1 MTASGLTTTLR
12 GPLPDLAR
20 RMLDAMPLIEGW
32 LRAQWPKRATPFYAS
47 VDLRNSGFQLAPVD
61 TNLFPAGFN
70 NLNPEFE
77 ALCVQATMAAIEN
90 INPAEPR
97 VLLIPE
103 NHTRNTFYLQSV
115 VALQRILRHAGLIVR
130 IGSLRPDITAATD
143 IELPGGDALRLE
155 PLERSGKRI
164 CVHGFDPDIVLL
176 NHDLSDGL
184 PEILR
189 NLDQHVLPPLHAGW
203 FMRRKANHFAAY
215 RDAAEECSRLL
226 GTDPWLIGPYF
237 ERCGRVDFS
246 NPIDQE
252 SLAGYVS
259 KCLDDIR
266 AKYREYGIEQ
276 EPFVIVKP
284 DAGTYGMGIMTVRD
298 PRQVR
303 NLNHEQRK
311 HLAMVKGHIPAH
323 EVLVQEGVYTVESVG
338 DATAEPVVYMID
350 RFVIGGFY
358 RVHPGR
364 GWDENLNGPGAHFA
378 PLAIEKPCYST
389 APGRPPNLFFYAY
402 SVIARLALVAAAIEI
417 ERTAEAFE
425 SGPESNAS

>member
-1 MTASGLTTTLR
+1 MTAPCLTTTLH

-20 RMLDAMPLIEGW
+20 RMLDAIPSIEHW
-32 LRAQWPKRATPFYAS
+32 LRAQWPKRATPFYSS

-77 ALCVQATMAAIEN
+77 VLCVQATMAVIEN
-90 INPAEPR
+90 IKPAVPR
-97 VLLIPE
+97 VLLVPE

-143 IELPGGDALRLE
+143 IELPGGDTLRLE

-189 NLDQHVLPPLHAGW
+189 NLDQLVLPPLHAGW

-226 GTDPWLIGPYF
+226 GTDPWLISPYF
-237 ERCGRVDFS
+237 ERCGRIDFS
-246 NPIDQE
+246 KHIDQE

-266 AKYREYGIEQ
+266 AKYKEYGIEQ

-298 PRQVR
+298 PKQVR
-303 NLNHEQRK
+303 NLNHEQRE
-311 HLAMVKGHIPAH
+311 HLAMVKGHIAVH
-323 EVLVQEGVYTVESVG
+323 DVLVQEGVYTVESVG

-364 GWDENLNGPGAHFA
+364 GWDENLNGPGSHFV

-402 SVIARLALVAAAIEI
+402 GVIARLALVAAAIEI
-417 ERTAEAFE
+417 ERTAEAFGA
-425 SGPESNAS
+425 GPESKAS

>member
-1 MTASGLTTTLR
+1 MTAPGLTATRL

-20 RMLDAMPLIEGW
+20 SMLDAMPSIEYW

-47 VDLRNSGFQLAPVD
+47 VDLRNSGFQLAQVD

-70 NLNPEFE
+70 NLNPDFE
-77 ALCVQATMAAIEN
+77 ALCVQAAMAAIEK
-90 INPAEPR
+90 IAPAVQR
-97 VLLIPE
+97 VLLVPE

-143 IELPGGDALRLE
+143 VELPGGDALRLE
-155 PLERSGKRI
+155 PLERGGKRI
-164 CVHGFDPDIVLL
+164 RVHGFEPDLVLL

-189 NLDQHVLPPLHAGW
+189 NLDQLVLPPPHAGW

-215 RDAAEECSRLL
+215 RELAGEISRLL
-226 GTDPWLIGPYF
+226 GTDPWLISPYF
-237 ERCGRVDFS
+237 EPCGPVDFS
-246 NPIDQE
+246 RRMDQE
-252 SLAGYVS
+252 KLEGHVS

-298 PRQVR
+298 PGQVR

-311 HLAMVKGHIPAH
+311 HLAMVKGHVAVH
-323 EVLVQEGVYTVESVG
+323 DVLVQEGVYTVESAG
-338 DATAEPVVYMID
+338 GATAEPVVYMID

-364 GWDENLNGPGAHFA
+364 GRDENLNGPGSHFV
-378 PLAIEKPCYST
+378 PLAIEKPCYSS

-402 SVIARLALVAAAIEI
+402 GVIARLALLAAAIEI
-417 ERTAEAFE
+417 ERTATAFAA
-425 SGPESNAS
+425 GPEPRIS

>member
-1 MTASGLTTTLR
+1 MTARGLTTTLH

-20 RMLDAMPLIEGW
+20 RMLDAMPSIEHW
-32 LRAQWPKRATPFYAS
+32 LRAQWPQRATPFYSS
-47 VDLRNSGFQLAPVD
+47 VDLRNSGIQLAPVD

-77 ALCVQATMAAIEN
+77 VLCVQAATAVVEKIS
-90 INPAEPR
+90 PAVLR
-97 VLLIPE
+97 VLLVPE

-115 VALQRILRHAGLIVR
+115 VVLQRILRHAGLIVR
-130 IGSLRPDITAATD
+130 IGSLRPDINAATD
-143 IELPGGDALRLE
+143 IELPGGDTLRLE
-155 PLERSGKRI
+155 PLERRGNRI
-164 CVHGFDPDIVLL
+164 CVHGFDPDMVLL

-189 NLDQHVLPPLHAGW
+189 NLDQPVLPPLHAGW

-215 RDAAEECSRLL
+215 RDAAGECSRLL
-226 GTDPWLIGPYF
+226 GTDPWLISPYF
-237 ERCGRVDFS
+237 EQCGRIDFS
-246 NPIDQE
+246 KQQDQE
-252 SLAGYVS
+252 NLADYVS
-259 KCLDDIR
+259 KCLDNIR
-266 AKYREYGIEQ
+266 AKYKEHGIEQ

-298 PRQVR
+298 PRQMR

-311 HLAMVKGHIPAH
+311 HLAMVKGHIAVH
-323 EVLVQEGVYTVESVG
+323 DVLVQEGVYTVESVG

-364 GWDENLNGPGAHFA
+364 GWDENLNGPGSYFV

-389 APGRPPNLFFYAY
+389 APGRPPNLFYYAY
-402 SVIARLALVAAAIEI
+402 GVIARLALVAAAIEI
-417 ERTAEAFE
+417 ERTAEAF
-425 SGPESNAS
+425 GAGAASKAS

>member
-1 MTASGLTTTLR
+1 MTAPGLTTTLR
-12 GPLPDLAR
+12 DPLPDLAR
-20 RMLDAMPLIEGW
+20 RMLDAMPSIEHW

-70 NLNPEFE
+70 SLNPEME
-77 ALCVQATMAAIEN
+77 ALCVQAAMAAIEK
-90 INPAEPR
+90 INPAVQR

-115 VALQRILRHAGLIVR
+115 VALQRILRHAGLNVR
-130 IGSLRPDITAATD
+130 IGSLRADITAATD
-143 IELPGGDALRLE
+143 IELPGGEALRLE
-155 PLERSGKRI
+155 PIERSGKRI
-164 CVHGFDPDIVLL
+164 GVHAFDPDVVLL

-189 NLDQHVLPPLHAGW
+189 KLDQLVLPPLHAGW

-226 GTDPWLIGPYF
+226 GTDPWLISPYF
-237 ERCGRVDFS
+237 ERCGRIDFGK
-246 NPIDQE
+246 PIDQE
-252 SLAGYVS
+252 SLAGHVS
-259 KCLDDIR
+259 KCLDAIR
-266 AKYREYGIEQ
+266 AKYKEYGIEQ

-323 EVLVQEGVYTVESVG
+323 DVLVQEGVYTVESVG

-378 PLAIEKPCYST
+378 PLALERPCYST
-389 APGRPPNLFFYAY
+389 APGRPPNLSFYAY
-402 SVIARLALVAAAIEI
+402 GVIARLALVAAAIEI

>member
-1 MTASGLTTTLR
+1 MTGPGLTTTLHH
-12 GPLPDLAR
+12 PLPELAR
-20 RMLDAMPLIEGW
+20 RMLDAMPSIEHW
-32 LRAQWPKRATPFYAS
+32 LRAQWPKHATPFYSS

-77 ALCVQATMAAIEN
+77 ALCVQATIAAIEK
-90 INPAEPR
+90 INPAAPR
-97 VLLIPE
+97 VLLVPE
-103 NHTRNTFYLQSV
+103 NHTRNAFYLQSV

-143 IELPGGDALRLE
+143 IELPCGDTLRVE

-164 CVHGFDPDIVLL
+164 GVHGFDPDIVLL

-184 PEILR
+184 PDVLR
-189 NLDQHVLPPLHAGW
+189 NLDQLVLPPLHAGW

-226 GTDPWLIGPYF
+226 GTDPWLISPYF
-237 ERCGRVDFS
+237 ERCGRIDFS
-246 NPIDQE
+246 EPIDQE

-266 AKYREYGIEQ
+266 AKYKEYGIEQ

-298 PRQVR
+298 PKQVR

-311 HLAMVKGHIPAH
+311 HLAMVKGHTAAH
-323 EVLVQEGVYTVESVG
+323 DVLVQEGVYTVDSVG

-350 RFVIGGFY
+350 RFVVGGFY

-364 GWDENLNGPGAHFA
+364 GWDENLNGPGSHFA

-402 SVIARLALVAAAIEI
+402 GVIARLALVAAAIEI
-417 ERTAEAFE
+417 ERTAEVFGA
-425 SGPESNAS
+425 GPESKGS

>member
-1 MTASGLTTTLR
+1 MTAPGLTTTLH

-20 RMLDAMPLIEGW
+20 RMLDAIPSIEHW
-32 LRAQWPKRATPFYAS
+32 LRVQWPKRATPFYSS

-77 ALCVQATMAAIEN
+77 ALCVQATMAVIEN
-90 INPAEPR
+90 INPAVPR

-115 VALQRILRHAGLIVR
+115 AALQRILRHAGLIVR
-130 IGSLRPDITAATD
+130 TGSLRPDITAATD
-143 IELPGGDALRLE
+143 IELPGGDTLRLE

-164 CVHGFDPDIVLL
+164 CVQGFDPDIVLL

-189 NLDQHVLPPLHAGW
+189 NLDQLVLPPLHAGW

-215 RDAAEECSRLL
+215 RDAADECSRLL
-226 GTDPWLIGPYF
+226 GTDPWLISPYF
-237 ERCGRVDFS
+237 ERCGRIDFS
-246 NPIDQE
+246 KHIDRE

-266 AKYREYGIEQ
+266 AKYKEYGIEQ

-298 PRQVR
+298 PKQVR

-311 HLAMVKGHIPAH
+311 HLAMVKGHIAVH

-364 GWDENLNGPGAHFA
+364 GWDENLNGPGSHFVR
-378 PLAIEKPCYST
+378 LAIEKPCYST

-402 SVIARLALVAAAIEI
+402 GVIARLALVAAAIEI
-417 ERTAEAFE
+417 ERTAEAFGA
-425 SGPESNAS
+425 GPESKAS

>member
-1 MTASGLTTTLR
+1 MTAPRLTTTLP
-12 GPLPDLAR
+12 GALPDLAR
-20 RMLDAMPLIEGW
+20 RMLDAMPSIEHW
-32 LRAQWPKRATPFYAS
+32 LRAQWPQRATPFYAS

-77 ALCVQATMAAIEN
+77 VLCVQAATAVIEKISPAA
-90 INPAEPR
+90 PR

-115 VALQRILRHAGLIVR
+115 VALQRILRHAGVAVR

-143 IELPGGDALRLE
+143 IELPGGDILRLE
-155 PLERSGKRI
+155 PLERSGNRI
-164 CVHGFDPDIVLL
+164 GVRGFDPAIVLL

-189 NLDQHVLPPLHAGW
+189 NLEQVVLPPPHAGW
-203 FMRRKANHFAAY
+203 FMRRKANHFMAY
-215 RDAAEECSRLL
+215 RDVAAECSRLF
-226 GTDPWLIGPYF
+226 GTDPWLISPYF
-237 ERCGRVDFS
+237 EQCGRIDF
-246 NPIDQE
+246 NARHDQDV
-252 SLAGYVS
+252 LAGYVS

-266 AKYREYGIEQ
+266 AKYTEYGIEQ

-298 PRQVR
+298 PKQVR

-311 HLAMVKGHIPAH
+311 HLAMVKGHIAVH
-323 EVLVQEGVYTVESVG
+323 DVLVQEGVYTVESVG

-350 RFVIGGFY
+350 RCVVGGFY

-364 GWDENLNGPGAHFA
+364 GWDENLNGPGSHFV

-402 SVIARLALVAAAIEI
+402 GVIARLALVAAAIEI
-417 ERTAEAFE
+417 ERTAEAFQA
-425 SGPESNAS
+425 GPQSKAA

>member
-1 MTASGLTTTLR
+1 MTAPGLTTTLH

-20 RMLDAMPLIEGW
+20 RMLDAIPSIEHW
-32 LRAQWPKRATPFYAS
+32 LRVQWPKRATPFYSS

-61 TNLFPAGFN
+61 TNLFPSGFN

-77 ALCVQATMAAIEN
+77 VLCVQATMAVIEN
-90 INPAEPR
+90 INPAVPR
-97 VLLIPE
+97 VLLVPE

-143 IELPGGDALRLE
+143 IELQGGDTLRLE

-184 PEILR
+184 PEILC
-189 NLDQHVLPPLHAGW
+189 NLDQLVLPALHAGW

-226 GTDPWLIGPYF
+226 GTDPWLISPYF
-237 ERCGRVDFS
+237 ERCGRIDFS
-246 NPIDQE
+246 KHIDQE

-266 AKYREYGIEQ
+266 AKYKEYGIEQ

-284 DAGTYGMGIMTVRD
+284 DAGTYGMGIMTVSD
-298 PRQVR
+298 PKQVR

-311 HLAMVKGHIPAH
+311 HLAMVKGHIAVH
-323 EVLVQEGVYTVESVG
+323 EVLVQEGVYTVESLG

-364 GWDENLNGPGAHFA
+364 GWDENLNGPGSHFV

-402 SVIARLALVAAAIEI
+402 GVIARLALVAAAIEI
-417 ERTAEAFE
+417 ERTAEAFGA
-425 SGPESNAS
+425 GPESKAS